1 MDLKTSVDEVLRK
14 IGRNMLLFQQLEGL
28 LKFTLS
34 GNKLSGVSS
43 QLERKQAKHVAS
55 TQKQTLGILVGQY
68 VEEILGPETD
78 DEGPDLDKITEPHFS
93 YKFRLGHNE
102 AFYEEIKT
110 WLAQLVDDRN
120 ELVHH
125 LLPQLDTTSAA
136 SCEETGQKLD
146 IQADTIRQA
155 IRNMQSIAKAMTE
168 TKKEVVALLQ
178 SLEGKSMLFPD
189 EQPKTSALNK

>member
-1 MDLKTSVDEVLRK
+1 MDIKTSVDEVLRK

-34 GNKLSGVSS
+34 GNQLSGSSS
-43 QLERKQAKHVAS
+43 QLEQKKAKHVAS
-55 TQKQTLGILVGQY
+55 TQKQTLGTLVGKY

-93 YKFRLGHNE
+93 YKFRLNHNE

-110 WLAQLVDDRN
+110 SLAKLVDDRN

-125 LLPQLDTTSAA
+125 LLPQLDINSAT
-136 SCEETGQKLD
+136 SCEEIGRKLD
-146 IQADTIRQA
+146 VQAEKIRHA
-155 IRNMQSIAKAMTE
+155 VKHMQSIAKAMQKS
-168 TKKEVVALLQ
+168 KKEIAMVLRSQ
-178 SLEGKSMLFPD
+178 E
-189 EQPKTSALNK
+189 